1 MKKFFDEMTSYMD
14 YMRDSG
20 NADFNGVVVN
30 EFTYTAK
37 YWPIKMLQR
46 WNNYCDLALK
56 EIEKTKALND
66 GTYEALHDRILL
78 ETLFPGISFA
88 SIMRRSSPR
97 RKLHLCARSSMMIRS
112 ILI

>member
-1 MKKFFDEMTSYMD
+1 
-14 YMRDSG
+14 MRDSG

-37 YWPIKMLQR
+37 YWPIKMMQR

-66 GTYEALHDRILL
+66 GTYNAAGANLRKMFFISTPILSTTIQTFRID
-78 ETLFPGISFA
+78 FHVS
-88 SIMRRSSPR
+88 
-97 RKLHLCARSSMMIRS
+97 C
-112 ILI
+112 